1 MSRDPTLRL
10 QDILE
15 AITWIESY
23 IEGYDFETFCADRKT
38 IDAVTRCLE
47 VIGEATK
54 HLPDSLTSQYPEV
67 PWRAICGFATPSPA
81 DLRRDVLAHSYFRTE
96 DSIIWDAATQGI
108 QLVKPAVEALLN

>member
-67 PWRAICGFATPSPA
+67 PWRAICGF
-81 DLRRDVLAHSYFRTE
+81 RDVLAHSYFRTE

-108 QLVKPAVEALLN
+108 QLVKPVMEALLN